1 VKIKADLHIKIFKNQ
16 MKQKETFFTCFVFQ
30 FYFIHLVYSFYI
42 KSGHFIFKSMEY
54 LSDRIKSLSVSQT
67 LAMAQK
73 SRELKAKG
81 IDIISLSLG
90 EPDFN
95 TPDYI
100 KEAAKKAI
108 DDNYSKYPPVP
119 GYNDLREAI
128 SRKFKEE
135 NGLTYSPDQII
146 VSAGGKHSI
155 INVILSIIN
164 PGDEVIILA
173 PYWVSYYD
181 QVLLAGGKPVIVTAA
196 IENDFK
202 IRPEQ
207 LETAITS
214 KTRLIIFNS
223 PSNPTGMV
231 YDRNEMEKIARIV
244 QKHEGLFIMS
254 DEIYEHIIFS
264 GEHVSMA
271 SFDFIYDRVITVN
284 GVSKGYAMTGWRIGY
299 IGAPLWIVKACDKL
313 QGQFT
318 SGVCSIAQRAALAA
332 IQGKNDSKQIMKEAF
347 HRRRDLICSLL
358 KEIKGLKVP
367 VPEGAFYVM
376 PDISYFLGKSDGIT
390 TIVNSDDLALYL
402 LDKAQVAVVGGDAF
416 GAPDCIRISYATAD
430 NLLTEAVKRIKSALE
445 RLH

>member
-1 VKIKADLHIKIFKNQ
+1 
-16 MKQKETFFTCFVFQ
+16 
-30 FYFIHLVYSFYI
+30 
-42 KSGHFIFKSMEY
+42 MEH

-73 SRELKAKG
+73 GRELKAKG

-95 TPDYI
+95 TPDYV

-128 SRKFKEE
+128 SKKFKEE
-135 NGLTYSPDQII
+135 NGINYTPEQIV
-146 VSAGGKHSI
+146 VSAGGKHSL
-155 INVILSIIN
+155 INVILSIVN
-164 PGDEVIILA
+164 PGEEVILLA

-181 QVLLAGGKPVIVTAA
+181 QVILAGGKPVVVETTL
-196 IENDFK
+196 ENDFK
-202 IRPEQ
+202 VLPEQ
-207 LETAITS
+207 LEVVIS
-214 KTRLIIFNS
+214 RKTRLIIFNS

-231 YDRNEMEKIARIV
+231 YTREEMEDIARV
-244 QKHEGLFIMS
+244 VEKHEGLYIIS
-254 DEIYEHIIFS
+254 DEIYEHILFK

-299 IGAPLWIVKACDKL
+299 IGAPVWLAKAVDKL

-332 IQGKNDSKQIMKEAF
+332 IKSDDGSRGKMRDAF
-347 HRRRDLICSLL
+347 LRRRDIICKLL
-358 KEIKGLKVP
+358 KEIKGMKIKVP
-367 VPEGAFYVM
+367 QGAFYVL
-376 PDISYFLGKSDGIT
+376 PDISYYLGKSDGEV
-390 TIVNSDDLALYL
+390 TIKNSDDLALYL

-416 GAPDCIRISYATAD
+416 GALNCIRISYATAD
-430 NLLTEAVKRIKSALE
+430 ELLIEAVKRIKGALE
-445 RLH
+445 KLK

>member
-1 VKIKADLHIKIFKNQ
+1 
-16 MKQKETFFTCFVFQ
+16 
-30 FYFIHLVYSFYI
+30 
-42 KSGHFIFKSMEY
+42 MEY

-119 GYNDLREAI
+119 GYADLREAI
-128 SRKFKEE
+128 SKKFKDE
-135 NGLTYSPDQII
+135 NGIDYSADQII
-146 VSAGGKHSI
+146 VSAGGKHSL
-155 INVILSIIN
+155 INVILSIVN

-181 QVLLAGGKPVIVTAA
+181 QIILAEGKPVV
-196 IENDFK
+196 IEAKLQNDFK

-207 LETAITS
+207 LEAAITA

-231 YDRNEMEKIARIV
+231 YNYEEMEKIARIV
-244 QKHEGLFIMS
+244 EKHEGLFIIS
-254 DEIYEHIIFS
+254 DEIYEHIIFT
-264 GEHVSMA
+264 GKHVSMA

-299 IGAPLWIVKACDKL
+299 IGAPLWIAKACNKL

-332 IQGKNDSKQIMKEAF
+332 IQGKGDSRQMMKDAF
-347 HRRRDLICSLL
+347 LRRRDLICVLL
-358 KEIKGLKVP
+358 KEIKGLRVSIP
-367 VPEGAFYVM
+367 QGAFYVM
-376 PDISYFLGKSDGIT
+376 PDISYFLGKSDGETKISS
-390 TIVNSDDLALYL
+390 SDDLALYL
-402 LDKAQVAVVGGDAF
+402 LNKAQVATVGGDAF
-416 GAPDCIRISYATAD
+416 GAPDCLRISYATSD
-430 NLLTEAVKRIKSALE
+430 DLLVEAVRRIKAALE
-445 RLH
+445 KLK

>member
-1 VKIKADLHIKIFKNQ
+1 
-16 MKQKETFFTCFVFQ
+16 
-30 FYFIHLVYSFYI
+30 
-42 KSGHFIFKSMEY
+42 MEY
-54 LSDRIKSLSVSQT
+54 LSERIKSLSVSQT

-119 GYNDLREAI
+119 GYADLREAI
-128 SRKFKEE
+128 SKKFKEE
-135 NGLTYSPDQII
+135 NGISYSPDQII
-146 VSAGGKHSI
+146 VSAGGKHSL
-155 INVILSIIN
+155 INVILSIVN

-181 QVLLAGGKPVIVTAA
+181 QIIIAEGKPVVIKAKL
-196 IENDFK
+196 ENDFK

-207 LETAITS
+207 LEAAITA

-244 QKHEGLFIMS
+244 EKHEGLFIIS
-254 DEIYEHIIFS
+254 DEIYEHIIFT

-299 IGAPLWIVKACDKL
+299 IGAPLWIAKACNKL

-332 IQGKNDSKQIMKEAF
+332 IQGNGDSQKIMRAAF
-347 HRRRDLICSLL
+347 LRRRDLICGLL
-358 KEIKGLKVP
+358 KEIKGIKVSIP
-367 VPEGAFYVM
+367 QGAFYVM
-376 PDISYFLGKSDGIT
+376 PDISYYLGKSDGETRIT
-390 TIVNSDDLALYL
+390 TSDELALYL
-402 LDKAQVAVVGGDAF
+402 LDKAEVATVGGDAF
-416 GAPDCIRISYATAD
+416 GSPECLRISYATSD
-430 NLLTEAVKRIKSALE
+430 DLLVEAVKRIKGALDK
-445 RLH
+445 LK

>member
-1 VKIKADLHIKIFKNQ
+1 
-16 MKQKETFFTCFVFQ
+16 
-30 FYFIHLVYSFYI
+30 
-42 KSGHFIFKSMEY
+42 MEY
-54 LSDRIKSLSVSQT
+54 LSERIKSLSVSQT

-119 GYNDLREAI
+119 GYADLREAI
-128 SRKFKEE
+128 SKKFKEE
-135 NGLTYSPDQII
+135 NGISYSPDQII
-146 VSAGGKHSI
+146 VSAGGKHSL
-155 INVILSIIN
+155 INVILSIVN

-181 QVLLAGGKPVIVTAA
+181 QIIIAEGKPVVIKAKL
-196 IENDFK
+196 ENDFK

-207 LETAITS
+207 LEAAITA

-244 QKHEGLFIMS
+244 EKHEGLFIIS
-254 DEIYEHIIFS
+254 DEIYEHIIFT

-299 IGAPLWIVKACDKL
+299 IGAPLWIAKACNKL

-332 IQGKNDSKQIMKEAF
+332 IQGNGDSQKIMRAAF
-347 HRRRDLICSLL
+347 LRRRDLICGLL
-358 KEIKGLKVP
+358 KEIKGIKVSIP
-367 VPEGAFYVM
+367 QGAFYVM
-376 PDISYFLGKSDGIT
+376 PDISYYLGKSDGETRIT
-390 TIVNSDDLALYL
+390 TSDELALYL
-402 LDKAQVAVVGGDAF
+402 LDKAEVATVGGDAF
-416 GAPDCIRISYATAD
+416 GSPECLRISYATSD
-430 NLLTEAVKRIKSALE
+430 DLLVEAVKRIKGALE
-445 RLH
+445 KLK

>member
-1 VKIKADLHIKIFKNQ
+1 
-16 MKQKETFFTCFVFQ
+16 
-30 FYFIHLVYSFYI
+30 
-42 KSGHFIFKSMEY
+42 MEY
-54 LSDRIKSLSVSQT
+54 LSDRIKSLSTSQT
-67 LAMAQK
+67 IAMSQK
-73 SRELKAKG
+73 SNELKAKG

-119 GYNDLREAI
+119 GYNDLRNAI
-128 SRKFKEE
+128 SQKFKNE
-135 NGLTYSPDQII
+135 NGLTYSPEQIV
-146 VSAGGKHSI
+146 VSTGGKHSL
-155 INVILSIIN
+155 INVILSIVN

-181 QVLLAGGKPVIVTAA
+181 HIKLAEGTPVIISATL
-196 IENDFK
+196 ENDFK
-202 IRPEQ
+202 IKPEQ
-207 LETAITS
+207 LEAAITK

-231 YDRNEMEKIARIV
+231 YSKSEMEKIARIIE
-244 QKHEGLFIMS
+244 KHEGLFIIS
-254 DEIYEHIIFS
+254 DEIYEHIIFNGS
-264 GEHVSMA
+264 HVSMA

-299 IGAPLWIVKACDKL
+299 IGAPLWIAKACNKL
-313 QGQFT
+313 QSQFT
-318 SGVCSIAQRAALAA
+318 SGACSIAQRAALAA
-332 IQGKNDSKQIMKEAF
+332 LQGNGESQKSMKAAF
-347 HRRRDLICSLL
+347 LRRRNLICGLL

-376 PDISYFLGKSDGIT
+376 PDISSYLGKTDGETKIG
-390 TIVNSDDLALYL
+390 NSDDLALYL
-402 LDKAQVAVVGGDAF
+402 LDKAQVATVGGDAF
-416 GAPDCIRISYATAD
+416 GAPNCIRLSYANSD
-430 NLLTEAVKRIKSALE
+430 NLLVEAVKRIKTALE

>member
-1 VKIKADLHIKIFKNQ
+1 
-16 MKQKETFFTCFVFQ
+16 
-30 FYFIHLVYSFYI
+30 
-42 KSGHFIFKSMEY
+42 MEY
-54 LSDRIKSLSVSQT
+54 LSDRVKALSVSQT
-67 LAMAQK
+67 LAMDQK

-95 TPDYI
+95 TPDYV

-119 GYNDLREAI
+119 GYTDLREAI
-128 SRKFKEE
+128 SKKFKEE
-135 NGLTYSPDQII
+135 NGINYSPDQII
-146 VSAGGKHSI
+146 VSAGGKHSL
-155 INVILSIIN
+155 INVILSIVN

-181 QVLLAGGKPVIVTAA
+181 QIILAEGNPVIIKARL
-196 IENDFK
+196 ENDFK
-202 IRPEQ
+202 INPEQ
-207 LETAITS
+207 LEAAITS

-231 YDRNEMEKIARIV
+231 YNRKEMEKIARV
-244 QKHEGLFIMS
+244 VEKHEGIFLIS
-254 DEIYEHIIFS
+254 DEIYEHIIFT

-299 IGAPLWIVKACDKL
+299 IGAPLWIAKACNKL

-332 IQGKNDSKQIMKEAF
+332 IQGKGDFRQVMKAAF
-347 HRRRDLICSLL
+347 LRRRDLICRLL
-358 KEIKGLKVP
+358 KEVEGVKIIIPL
-367 VPEGAFYVM
+367 GAFYIM
-376 PDISYFLGKSDGIT
+376 PDVSFYFGKSYGESKIT
-390 TIVNSDDLALYL
+390 NSDDLALYL
-402 LDKAQVAVVGGDAF
+402 LDKAQVATVGGDAF
-416 GAPDCIRISYATAD
+416 GAPECIRISYATSD
-430 NLLTEAVKRIKSALE
+430 ELLIEAVRRIKGALE
-445 RLH
+445 RLQ

>member
-1 VKIKADLHIKIFKNQ
+1 
-16 MKQKETFFTCFVFQ
+16 
-30 FYFIHLVYSFYI
+30 
-42 KSGHFIFKSMEY
+42 MEY

-73 SRELKAKG
+73 SRELKEKG

-108 DDNYSKYPPVP
+108 DDNFTKYPPVP
-119 GYNDLREAI
+119 GYSDLRQAI
-128 SRKFKEE
+128 SSKFKEE
-135 NGLTYSPDQII
+135 NGINYSPEQII
-146 VSAGGKHSI
+146 VSAGGKHSL
-155 INVILSIIN
+155 INVILSIVN

-181 QVLLAGGKPVIVTAA
+181 QIIIAEGKPVIVQTTL
-196 IENDFK
+196 ENDFK
-202 IRPEQ
+202 VSPEQ
-207 LETAITS
+207 LEAAITS

-231 YDRNEMEKIARIV
+231 YSGQEIEKLARV
-244 QKHEGLFIMS
+244 VEKHEGLFIIS
-254 DEIYEHIIFS
+254 DEIYEHIIFT

-271 SFDFIYDRVITVN
+271 SFDFIYDRVITLN

-299 IGAPLWIVKACDKL
+299 IGAPLWIAKACNKL

-332 IQGKNDSKQIMKEAF
+332 IKGKHNSKEIMKEAF

-358 KEIKGLKVP
+358 KEIPGLKVGTP
-367 VPEGAFYVM
+367 QGAFYVM
-376 PDISYFLGKSDGIT
+376 PEITYYLGKSDGT
-390 TIVNSDDLALYL
+390 TRINNSDDLALYL

-416 GAPDCIRISYATAD
+416 GAPQCIRISYANSD
-430 NLLTEAVKRIKSALE
+430 ELLVEAVKRIKAALE
-445 RLH
+445 LLN

>member
-1 VKIKADLHIKIFKNQ
+1 
-16 MKQKETFFTCFVFQ
+16 
-30 FYFIHLVYSFYI
+30 
-42 KSGHFIFKSMEY
+42 MEY
-54 LSDRIKSLSVSQT
+54 LSDRVKSLSVSQT

-81 IDIISLSLG
+81 IDIISLGLG

-108 DDNYSKYPPVP
+108 DENYSKYPPVP
-119 GYNDLREAI
+119 GYADLREAI
-128 SRKFKEE
+128 SRKFKVE
-135 NGLTYSPDQII
+135 NGVTYSPDQII
-146 VSAGGKHSI
+146 VSAGAKHSL
-155 INVILSIIN
+155 INVILSIVN

-181 QVLLAGGKPVIVTAA
+181 QVIIAEGKPVVIGAK

-207 LETAITS
+207 LEAAITS

-231 YDRNEMEKIARIV
+231 YDRNEIEKIARV
-244 QKHEGLFIMS
+244 VEKHDGVFIIS
-254 DEIYEHIIFS
+254 DEIYEHIIFT
-264 GEHVSMA
+264 GEHVSLA

-299 IGAPLWIVKACDKL
+299 IGAPLWIAKACNKL

-332 IQGKNDSKQIMKEAF
+332 LQGNGDSQRMMKAAF
-347 HRRRDLICSLL
+347 LRRRDLICGLL
-358 KEIKGLKVP
+358 KEVKGIKVRIP
-367 VPEGAFYVM
+367 QGAFYVM
-376 PDISYFLGKSDGIT
+376 PDISSYFGKTDGETKIT
-390 TIVNSDDLALYL
+390 NSDELALYL
-402 LDKAQVAVVGGDAF
+402 LDKAQVATIGGDAF
-416 GAPDCIRISYATAD
+416 GAPECLRISYATSD
-430 NLLTEAVKRIKSALE
+430 DLLIEAVKRIKGALGKL
-445 RLH
+445 R

>member
-1 VKIKADLHIKIFKNQ
+1 
-16 MKQKETFFTCFVFQ
+16 
-30 FYFIHLVYSFYI
+30 
-42 KSGHFIFKSMEY
+42 MEY
-54 LSDRIKSLSVSQT
+54 LSNRVKSLSVSQT

-108 DDNYSKYPPVP
+108 DENYSKYPPVP
-119 GYNDLREAI
+119 GYADLREAI
-128 SRKFKEE
+128 SKKFKVE
-135 NGLTYSPDQII
+135 NGINYSPDQII
-146 VSAGGKHSI
+146 VSAGGKHSL
-155 INVILSIIN
+155 INVILSIVN

-181 QVLLAGGKPVIVTAA
+181 QIIIAEGKPVIIEAKL
-196 IENDFK
+196 ENDFK

-207 LETAITS
+207 LEAAITS

-231 YDRNEMEKIARIV
+231 YNRKEMEKIARV
-244 QKHEGLFIMS
+244 VEKHEGVFIIS
-254 DEIYEHIIFS
+254 DEIYEHIIFT

-271 SFDFIYDRVITVN
+271 TFDFIYDRVITVN

-299 IGAPLWIVKACDKL
+299 IGAPLWIAKACNKL

-332 IQGKNDSKQIMKEAF
+332 LQGNGDSQKIMKAAF
-347 HRRRDLICSLL
+347 LRRRDLICGLL
-358 KEIKGLKVP
+358 KDIKGVKVSIP
-367 VPEGAFYVM
+367 QGAFYVM
-376 PDISYFLGKSDGIT
+376 PDISSYFGKSDGETKIA
-390 TIVNSDDLALYL
+390 NSEDLTLYL
-402 LDKAQVAVVGGDAF
+402 LDKAQVATVSGDAF
-416 GAPDCIRISYATAD
+416 GAPECIRISYATSD
-430 NLLTEAVKRIKSALE
+430 DLLVEAVKRIKAAFEKLV
-445 RLH
+445 